1 MNPNIHQMKVNTRQ
15 DFVKFLEMLT
25 KNLEQNPEDW
35 ENATLPEFLDALSRY
50 TEDIQQYYIN
60 TNQNIDANI
69 PNWNVFADIF
79 RGAMLYE

>member
-1 MNPNIHQMKVNTRQ
+1 MNPNIHQIQVNTRE
-15 DFVKFLEMLT
+15 DFAKFLEML
-25 KNLEQNPEDW
+25 KNNLEHNPQDW
-35 ENATLPEFLDALSRY
+35 ENTTLPDFLDALSRY

-79 RGAMLYE
+79 KGAMIYE